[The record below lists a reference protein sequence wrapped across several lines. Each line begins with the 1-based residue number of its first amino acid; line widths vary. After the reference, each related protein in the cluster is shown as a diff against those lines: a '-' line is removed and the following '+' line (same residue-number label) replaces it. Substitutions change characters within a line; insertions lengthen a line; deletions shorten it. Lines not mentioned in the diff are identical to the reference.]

1 MTAYEFAAQSAIKGH
16 GGEPTPELMARVLW
30 TLDVMVK
37 CGYSVA
43 EAAAA
48 AAETHLMAS

>member
-1 MTAYEFAAQSAIKGH
+1 MTAYEFAAQCAIKRH

-43 EAAAA
+43 QAAHA
-48 AAETHLMAS
+48 AAETHLLAS